1 MYDINL
7 IKQRIIPASRK
18 KVVTVIVSLSAL
30 VLGLSLVSMGTIS
43 LSEFRMTSVY
53 AAEVSELQE
62 HVIAHYP
69 GIPGPSELEIIVN
82 RTEPH
87 LKDIGKMVTARIRF
101 APIWERIALAVPDG
115 VWLTSVSIA
124 DPRGPGDQM
133 TGSKSRSFRGV
144 LITGVAL
151 AGRGPEGDQ
160 AVAAFVENLES
171 DAELQDTVSG
181 VEFMGTGLEQVGGT
195 SVVGFEITCPF

>member
-7 IKQRIIPASRK
+7 IRRRIVPASRQ
-18 KVVTVIVSLSAL
+18 KVITVIVSLSAL
-30 VLGLSLVSMGTIS
+30 VLGLALVSMGTIS

-53 AAEVSELQE
+53 ATEVSELRE
-62 HVIAHYP
+62 HVTANYP
-69 GIPGPSELEIIVN
+69 GLPSQDELETVIN

-87 LKDIGKMVTARIRF
+87 LKDIGTMVAARIRF

-115 VWLTSVSIA
+115 VWLTGVSIV

-133 TGSKSRSFRGV
+133 TGKSHSFRGI

-160 AVAAFVENLES
+160 AVAAFVENLKS
-171 DAELQDTVSG
+171 DEELQGTISG
-181 VEFMGTGLEQVGGT
+181 IEFMGTGLEQVGGT
-195 SVVGFEITCPF
+195 SVMGFEITCPFQ

>member
-30 VLGLSLVSMGTIS
+30 VLGLALVSMGTIS

-62 HVIAHYP
+62 HVTACYP
-69 GIPGPSELEIIVN
+69 GIPSPDELEMIVS

-101 APIWERIALAVPDG
+101 APIWERVALAVPDG

-124 DPRGPGDQM
+124 DPRGPGEQM
-133 TGSKSRSFRGV
+133 TGKSRSFRGI

-171 DAELQDTVSG
+171 DEELRNAVSG

>member
-7 IKQRIIPASRK
+7 IRQRIIPASRK
-18 KVVTVIVSLSAL
+18 KVVTVIVSLTAL
-30 VLGLSLVSMGTIS
+30 VLGLALVSMGTIS

-53 AAEVSELQE
+53 AAEVSELREQ
-62 HVIAHYP
+62 VTAHYP
-69 GIPGPSELEIIVN
+69 GVPNQDELETIVS

-87 LKDIGKMVTARIRF
+87 LKDIGKMVTGRIRF
-101 APIWERIALAVPDG
+101 APIWARIALAIPDG
-115 VWLTSVSIA
+115 VWLTSVSIS
-124 DPRGPGDQM
+124 DPRGSGEQM
-133 TGSKSRSFRGV
+133 TGKSRSFRGI

-171 DAELQDTVSG
+171 DAELQHTVTG
-181 VEFMGTGLEQVGGT
+181 VECIGTGLEQVGGT

>member
-18 KVVTVIVSLSAL
+18 RVATVIVSLSAL
-30 VLGLSLVSMGTIS
+30 VLGLMLVSMGTIS

-62 HVIAHYP
+62 HVTAYYP
-69 GIPGPSELEIIVN
+69 GLPSPDELETIVR

-87 LKDIGKMVTARIRF
+87 LKDIGTMVTARVRF

-115 VWLTSVSIA
+115 VWLTSVSVME
-124 DPRGPGDQM
+124 PRGPGDQM
-133 TGSKSRSFRGV
+133 TGKSRSFRGI

-160 AVAAFVENLES
+160 AVAAFIENLKS
-171 DAELQDTVSG
+171 DVELQRGISG
-181 VEFMGTGLEQVGGT
+181 VESIGTGLEQVGGT

>member
-30 VLGLSLVSMGTIS
+30 VLGLALVSMGTIS

-62 HVIAHYP
+62 HVTACYP
-69 GIPGPSELEIIVN
+69 GIPSPDELEMIVS

-133 TGSKSRSFRGV
+133 TGKSRSFRGI

-160 AVAAFVENLES
+160 SVAAFVENLES
-171 DAELQDTVSG
+171 DAEFQDTVSG

>member
-18 KVVTVIVSLSAL
+18 KIVTVIVSLSAL
-30 VLGLSLVSMGTIS
+30 ILGLALVSMGTIS

-53 AAEVSELQE
+53 AAEVSELHE
-62 HVIAHYP
+62 HVTAHYP
-69 GIPGPSELEIIVN
+69 GVPSPDELEMIVS

-115 VWLTSVSIA
+115 VWLTSVSVA
-124 DPRGPGDQM
+124 DPRGPGEQM
-133 TGSKSRSFRGV
+133 TGKPRSFRGI

-151 AGRGPEGDQ
+151 AGSGPEGDR
-160 AVAAFVENLES
+160 AVAAFVENLEG